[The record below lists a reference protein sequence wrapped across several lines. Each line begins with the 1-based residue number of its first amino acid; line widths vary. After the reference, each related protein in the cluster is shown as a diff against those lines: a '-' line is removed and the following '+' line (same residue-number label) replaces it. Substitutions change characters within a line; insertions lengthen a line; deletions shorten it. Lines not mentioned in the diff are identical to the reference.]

1 MHGHKLLPRAA
12 CLALTMIAASCG
24 AERDS
29 AETATEPVASYDG
42 LLGALREQGSTV
54 EFVGP
59 MSQPFFAPEGRV
71 LRVDGQEVQV
81 FEFPGEQE
89 LEATA
94 ETISPDGSSIGTT
107 MISWVA
113 APHFYKSGRLIVLYV
128 GEEDG
133 VVQVLE
139 TVLGPQIA
147 GRNR

>member
-1 MHGHKLLPRAA
+1 MQGHKAVARAA
-12 CLALTMIAASCG
+12 FVAMTVIAASCI

-29 AETATEPVASYDG
+29 VETAAEPVGGYDG
-42 LLGALREQGSTV
+42 LLSALREHGSTV

-59 MSQPFFAPEGRV
+59 MTQPFFVPEGRV
-71 LRVDGQEVQV
+71 IHVDGQEVQV
-81 FEFPGEQE
+81 FEFSSAQE
-89 LEATA
+89 METAA
-94 ETISPDGSSIGTT
+94 ETISSDGSSIGTV

-113 APHFYKSGRLIVLYV
+113 APHIYKSGKLVVLYV
-128 GEEDG
+128 GDEDG